1 MEATLALEDG
11 RVFRGRSFGATGSRT
26 GEVVFNTS
34 MTGYQ
39 EILTDPSYSGQIVIM
54 TCPLIGN
61 YGVNDEDVESAAP
74 HVEGFCVRESSQTY
88 SSWRARKALPQYLKE
103 NRIPAATEI
112 DTRALTR
119 HIRSRGAMRGALV
132 TGATTAE
139 DAVSLARTAPAL
151 RDLDLVG
158 KVTCRT
164 PYQWSEARDPQWH
177 IEGVPAAAQT
187 TRHRVV
193 AYDFGVK
200 RNILRH
206 LVDMGCEVTVVPAAF
221 PAAET
226 LALKPD
232 GVFLSNGPGDPE
244 SAADSVAVVREL
256 LGRVPLFGICL
267 GHQILALALDAATF
281 KLKFGHRGGNHPVRD
296 ERTGKIAITAQNHGY
311 AVDPRS
317 LPRSVRVTHQNLNDG
332 TCEGF
337 RHQDMPLFA
346 VQYHPEAAPGPH
358 DAGGLFGEFVDLMKV
373 ERDDSS
379 TGQGHQPADDLGL
392 RISDSKGRRQ
402 GEEAK

>member
-11 RVFRGRSFGATGSRT
+11 RVFRGRSFGAAGRRT

-54 TCPLIGN
+54 TSPLIGN
-61 YGVNDEDVESAAP
+61 CGVNDDDVESAAP
-74 HVEGFCVRESSQTY
+74 HVEGFCVREASQAH
-88 SSWRARKALPQYLKE
+88 SNWRARKDLPQYLKE

-119 HIRSRGAMRGALV
+119 HIRSSGAMRGALV
-132 TGATTAE
+132 TGAATADE
-139 DAVSLARTAPAL
+139 AVSLARSAPAL

-158 KVTCRT
+158 RVTCRS
-164 PYQWSEARDPQWH
+164 PYTWSEPRQAEWH
-177 IEGVPAAAQT
+177 LGAVPAVAPT
-187 TRHRVV
+187 PRRRVV

-206 LVDMGCEVTVVPAAF
+206 LVDAGCDVTVVPATF

-244 SAADSVAVVREL
+244 AAGEAVAVVQEL
-256 LGRVPLFGICL
+256 IGRLPLFGICL
-267 GHQILALALDAATF
+267 GHQILGLALGGATF

-296 ERTGKIAITAQNHGY
+296 ERTGRVAITAQNHGY

-317 LPRSVRVTHQNLNDG
+317 LPAEVQVSHQNLNDG

-337 RHQDMPLFA
+337 RHSRLPLFA

-358 DAGGLFGEFVDLMKV
+358 DAGGLFDEFLQLMAAG
-373 ERDDSS
+373 DGG
-379 TGQGHQPADDLGL
+379 TPAGIPGQAADDLG
-392 RISDSKGRRQ
+392 RSISDSKGRRRD
-402 GEEAK
+402 EESS